1 MFFITR
7 ICHNT
12 ANWQHPT
19 ASAEAETNSF
29 YSRYGYG
36 HEEWLFRTEW
46 NLGGWQYGF
55 LQGVNDEGRRAT
67 LLSDGIKVADV
78 TLFDIPARGKRRYVA
93 RIRQLELLD
102 DAQSEAAL
110 LEYKNR
116 GWYDTM
122 LKEIESVDGNT
133 SVFGAHIWAPLVLN
147 VRFRTEDI
155 EWYPPDTFAQSGD
168 PTLQYR
174 RYTFIQV
181 KTDDQFPTT
190 VNRRRTRVGQKT
202 PPFQDTHFRGG
213 GVAREVSPEHAAI
226 QRELH
231 KQLELE
237 YPKAEIVF
245 EQDFVDVSVRTGTE
259 TIFFEVKSDLNTR
272 KVLRL
277 ALGQLLEYAYY
288 WDSPSDEN
296 IRLVAVGRT
305 ELNAEDARYLS
316 YLSDKFKLP
325 FGYRQVK
332 LPSDT

>member
-1 MFFITR
+1 
-7 ICHNT
+7 
-12 ANWQHPT
+12 
-19 ASAEAETNSF
+19 
-29 YSRYGYG
+29 
-36 HEEWLFRTEW
+36 
-46 NLGGWQYGF
+46 
-55 LQGVNDEGRRAT
+55 
-67 LLSDGIKVADV
+67 
-78 TLFDIPARGKRRYVA
+78 
-93 RIRQLELLD
+93 
-102 DAQSEAAL
+102 
-110 LEYKNR
+110 
-116 GWYDTM
+116 
-122 LKEIESVDGNT
+122 
-133 SVFGAHIWAPLVLN
+133 
-147 VRFRTEDI
+147 
-155 EWYPPDTFAQSGD
+155 
-168 PTLQYR
+168 
-174 RYTFIQV
+174 
-181 KTDDQFPTT
+181 
-190 VNRRRTRVGQKT
+190 
-202 PPFQDTHFRGG
+202 
-213 GVAREVSPEHAAI
+213 
-226 QRELH
+226 LH